1 MCKRSA
7 FTLVELLVV
16 ITIIGILIALL
27 LPAVQSAREAARR
40 LQCSNHLKQLALA
53 CLMHE
58 SAHGHFP
65 TGGWGFEWVGDPDQG
80 FGLNQP
86 GGWVYNVL
94 PFIEQ
99 EALRNL
105 GSGITDTA
113 DRKAALT
120 QLTETPLSVLHCP
133 TRRRAVA
140 TPVKSH
146 WNPFNANFT
155 PNGAKTDYAINTG
168 ASACHIDIFVGPSS
182 LTQGMDSSFWDTHSN
197 LRIRQSEVE
206 NRYKGVSH
214 QRSMVMMAH
223 IRDGSSNTYLV
234 GEKYLNPQSYHSLE
248 YYDTGDN
255 EAVYGGF
262 NRDFH
267 RSAALEPIQDRT
279 GYYCYRRFGSA
290 HSGAFNMSFC
300 DGSVRSISYSIDE
313 EIHRRLGVRDDGLP
327 VDSSAF

>member
-1 MCKRSA
+1 MYKRSA

-40 LQCSNHLKQLALA
+40 LQCSNNLKQLALA
-53 CLMHE
+53 CLTHE

-65 TGGWGFEWVGDPDQG
+65 TGGWGYEIIGDPDQG
-80 FGLNQP
+80 FGANQP

-99 EALRNL
+99 QTLRDL
-105 GSGITDTA
+105 GSGLTDA
-113 DRKAALT
+113 AERKTALT

-133 TRRRAVA
+133 TRRRAVT

-146 WNPFNANFT
+146 WAPRNANFT
-155 PNGAKTDYAINTG
+155 TNVAKTDYAINTG
-168 ASACHIDIFVGPSS
+168 DPTGGIDIFGGPSS
-182 LTQGMDSSFWDTHSN
+182 IQQGMDPAYWTGDTKSYD
-197 LRIRQSEVE
+197 QSKVDDT
-206 NRYKGVSH
+206 YKGVSH
-214 QRSMVMMAH
+214 QRSLVMMAH

-248 YYDTGDN
+248 VYDMGDN
-255 EAVYGGF
+255 EAVYSGF

-267 RSAALEPIQDRT
+267 RSTLHRPFQDRVGDT
-279 GYYCYRRFGSA
+279 NWARFGSA
-290 HSGAFNMSFC
+290 HSGGFNMSFC
-300 DGSVRSISYSIDE
+300 DGSVRSISYSIAA
-313 EIHRRLGVRDDGLP
+313 EIHRLLGVRNDGQP
-327 VDSSAF
+327 IDSSAF